1 MVWPQGYGPARKPAL
16 TCSFI
21 DGLRNR
27 AYTEGMKHIIL
38 AATAALLISATLPA
52 SADGDH
58 DRALQALRSG
68 EVVSLRT
75 ILDKAATDF
84 PGDLIEAELEHE
96 NDRMIYEIKL
106 LTPAG
111 QVLKLEY
118 DARTGD
124 LLKAKEKKQR

>member
-1 MVWPQGYGPARKPAL
+1 MVWPPWYGPAREPAL
-16 TCSFI
+16 TRSFI

-27 AYTEGMKHIIL
+27 AYTRDMKHIIL
-38 AATAALLISATLPA
+38 AATAALISATLPA
-52 SADGDH
+52 SADSDH

-68 EVVSLRT
+68 EVLSLRT

-96 NDRMIYEIKL
+96 DDRTIYEIKL
-106 LTPAG
+106 LTPEG

-118 DARTGD
+118 DARTGV
-124 LLKAKEKKQR
+124 LLKTKEKKPR